1 MSKIYFK
8 LWFSEQSK
16 VKMTTYEEVRSKIK
30 SLTLNEQMRLMEELA
45 SIVSHRKTATSKRS
59 ILDLEGLGKDI
70 WQGIDAQ
77 EYIDRE
83 RQSWNG

>member
-1 MSKIYFK
+1 
-8 LWFSEQSK
+8 
-16 VKMTTYEEVRSKIK
+16 MTTYEEVHSKIK

-45 SIVSHRKTATSKRS
+45 SIVSHRKTATSEHS